1 MIRRFSFC
9 GRELSGDTTG
19 NDGTWG
25 DVGGRARK
33 RFGQHFLTDPRILGR
48 IADALRIAPGDS
60 VVEIGPGRGAL
71 TEPLLGR
78 VGPNGHV
85 VAVEVDR
92 DLSALLRERYA
103 GRPEFT
109 LVEGD
114 VLKTEFTLYVA
125 SPFLLIGNIPYN
137 ITTPI
142 LFRALEPPRAERMVF
157 LIQREVADRLAA
169 APASEDYGAL
179 TVNLQA
185 LATVE
190 TVFTVPAGAFNP
202 PPKVESAV
210 IRLVPRAEP
219 LIARDEEVAFRT
231 LVQGLFSYRR
241 KQMLRALRSVRGMS
255 AADAGA
261 ALERAQIVATD
272 RPEVL
277 APADFARLLRVL
289 RE

>member
-1 MIRRFSFC
+1 MSR
-9 GRELSGDTTG
+9 GTTG
-19 NDGTWG
+19 DDGTWE

-48 IADALRIAPGDS
+48 IADALGISADDS
-60 VVEIGPGRGAL
+60 VVEIGPGRGGL
-71 TEPLLGR
+71 TDQVLNR
-78 VGPNGHV
+78 VGPGGRV
-85 VAVEVDR
+85 IAVELDR
-92 DLSALLRERYA
+92 DLGALLRERYA
-103 GRPEFT
+103 ARPEFS

-114 VLKTEFTLYVA
+114 VLKVDFAPYVA
-125 SPFLLIGNIPYN
+125 PPFLLIGNIPYN

-190 TVFTVPAGAFNP
+190 TVFTIPAGAFNP

-210 IRLVPRAEP
+210 IRLVPRPEP
-219 LIARDEEVAFRT
+219 LIARDEEVPFRS

-255 AADAGA
+255 AVDAGA
-261 ALERAQIVATD
+261 ALDRAQIVPTD

-277 APADFARLLRVL
+277 APTDFVRLLRAL
-289 RE
+289 RA

>member
-1 MIRRFSFC
+1 MH
-9 GRELSGDTTG
+9 TTG
-19 NDGTWG
+19 KDGTPG
-25 DVGGRARK
+25 ELGGQARK

-48 IADALRIAPGDS
+48 IADALGIRAGDS
-60 VVEIGPGRGAL
+60 VVEIGPGRGGL
-71 TEPLLGR
+71 TDQLLTR
-78 VGPNGHV
+78 VGSTGRV

-103 GRPEFT
+103 TRPEFT
-109 LVEGD
+109 LVDGD
-114 VLKTEFTLYVA
+114 VLKTDFAPYVA
-125 SPFLLIGNIPYN
+125 PPFLLIGNIPYN

-169 APASEDYGAL
+169 EPASEDYGAL

-210 IRLVPRAEP
+210 IRLVPRAAP
-219 LIARDEEVAFRT
+219 LINREEEVPFRT

-255 AADAGA
+255 ADDAAA
-261 ALERAQIVATD
+261 ALARAEIVATD

-277 APADFARLLRVL
+277 APIDFVRLLRAL
-289 RE
+289 REA